1 MPLTYEACLDVCES
15 EAIRGV
21 FSSAQS
27 LEKCLKQWSYTS
39 MEQSTLHPCE
49 DTWLRRWYPRQR
61 QSQQRS
67 VYVSVRVAYGHC
79 CFQSGRKSKAAGGRK
94 PYKMK
99 PERLGI
105 YQDDEGREALQGC
118 R

>member
-1 MPLTYEACLDVCES
+1 MSLTYEACLDVCKS

-27 LEKCLKQWSYTS
+27 LEKCLKKWSYSS
-39 MEQSTLHPCE
+39 MQQSTLHPCE
-49 DTWLRRWYPRQR
+49 DTCLRRWCPSQR

-67 VYVSVRVAYGHC
+67 VYVSVKVAYGQC
-79 CFQSGRKSKAAGGRK
+79 CFQSGRESKAMGGRK
-94 PYKMK
+94 TS
-99 PERLGI
+99 
-105 YQDDEGREALQGC
+105 QDQTRKIRNLP